1 MGIVSR
7 MFETRSSIN
16 LMAGDPAASDFFG
29 TRQTASGQNVT
40 ADTAMRTSAVFACI
54 TILSQT
60 VAMLPKYIKGIRP
73 DGGKDILRNHRCYK
87 QIHNRANRW
96 QSSFEFFEM
105 LEGHRLGR
113 GNGYARNVFNPGR
126 QQNEWIPMHPDYVWP
141 FIITSTG
148 TKHYMYDNSPPP
160 PAGSVLWYEYH
171 SPYGAIETLSQA
183 EILHVKGYS
192 TNGIVGLG
200 VIKRV
205 MRETV
210 GLAMAAEEHGA
221 RMFSNGAQIP
231 MVVKHP
237 GKLKDDAFLRLKKEL
252 RPGGEYAGSS
262 EAGKTMLLEDG
273 MTIDKIGMTADES
286 QFLETR
292 KFQVEDIA
300 RFFNVPLILI
310 GAGDKAATFASAE
323 QFFMSFKVHT
333 MLPIVVRWEGAMER
347 DILFPSEIGTVEVD
361 FDLDSMMRGDAASR
375 ATYLMARF
383 GMASI
388 TPDEIRAYENEN
400 PTNTEEG
407 KKLYLTSGMMPAS
420 MAGQKPLAP
429 GAGKDVKK

>member
-1 MGIVSR
+1 
-7 MFETRSSIN
+7 MFEARSNIS
-16 LMAGDPAASDFFG
+16 LTAGDPAISDFFG
-29 TRQTASGQNVT
+29 TRPTASGQNVT

-60 VAMLPKYIKGIRP
+60 LAMLPKHVKGLRP
-73 DGGKDILRNHRCYK
+73 DGGMNILTNHRLYK
-87 QIHNRANRW
+87 LIHNRPNRW
-96 QSSFEFFEM
+96 QSAFEFFEM

-113 GNGYARNVFNPGR
+113 GNAYARIVYNPGR
-126 QQNEWIPMHPDYVWP
+126 QQNELIPMHPDYVWP
-141 FIITSTG
+141 FIITPSGIT
-148 TKHYMYDNSPPP
+148 YYLYDNSPAP
-160 PAGSVLWYEYH
+160 PAGSVLWYQYY
-171 SPYGAIETLSQA
+171 SQYGET
-183 EILHVKGYS
+183 EILSAEEVLHVRGYS

-237 GKLKDDAFLRLKKEL
+237 GKLKDDAFKRLKAEL
-252 RPGGEYAGSS
+252 RPGGEYAGSA

-273 MTIDKIGMTADES
+273 MTIEKIGMTADES
-286 QFLETR
+286 QFIETR
-292 KFQVEDIA
+292 KFQIEDIA

-333 MLPIVVRWEGAMER
+333 MLPTVCRWEGATER
-347 DILFPSEIGTVEVD
+347 DLLYPSEIGSTTID
-361 FDLDSMMRGDAASR
+361 FDLDSMMRGDAATR
-375 ATYLMARF
+375 ATYLLARF
-383 GMASI
+383 NMASI

-400 PTNTEEG
+400 PTDTEEG
-407 KKLYLTSGMMPAS
+407 KKLYLMSGMMPAS
-420 MAGQKPLAP
+420 LAGQKPLAP
-429 GAGKDVKK
+429 GAVKDVKK